1 MKKILIFIMIIS
13 STIIESTNNSKD
25 DRTSKQ
31 IEIEMAKEQKYAKE
45 QTFYNEANYDFKG
58 SEVHPDT
65 VKRLK
70 EIEVDELDMDS
81 VYD

>member
-1 MKKILIFIMIIS
+1 MKNIYIILMLGIS
-13 STIIESTNNSKD
+13 ICAATTNE
-25 DRTSKQ
+25 DRTAKQ
-31 IEIEMAKEQKYAKE
+31 IEIEMEKEKKYAKE

-58 SEVHPDT
+58 SEVNPET
-65 VKRLK
+65 VKRLN